1 MNKKIYKI
9 FTIIF
14 VFLFLNSN
22 LTVITS
28 STQDKNNSQNKLL
41 AANSSGNSWGKWWWS
56 WWNWGNSWWKWWN
69 SSWKSWDNSNSKWW
83 SNSWN
88 KSASDSKS
96 ANWNNSKTWPAWET
110 WKKATWTEMEVDSHT
125 QATTWHFDREWN
137 FVWKWKWGYDK
148 DGNKLS
154 KDSWS
159 DWKWWWEKISS
170 ETKSWEKKS
179 KMLSWQ
185 YSAEGWYITSDNPI
199 INNWSWNWWT
209 CAEYVDSWKQK
220 LSPCKIK
227 WDWYNSTYNP
237 VVICE
242 QIFDWEPKNTSN
254 CWSSFTDSDWNQY
267 CDISSCP
274 KPKKPEVK
282 KKDSIVNLI
291 FSKQNDCSS
300 IYANWKQECNLK
312 FELKMSNFP
321 KEWLEWFEWLKIKNF
336 SYDWALSDQVELIW
350 SDYLLRVND
359 TEIKDNVAE
368 TAATSVVPFNDIQ
381 KIMKFEIQGENN
393 FTKVELKNIS
403 LKMKEPLELSKI
415 KIDPNWIKKFFRK
428 IKEWLGIVA
437 KDNDNKVKKDDKD
450 EKPVL
455 WKEQWYN
462 IEVNEKAEWLFN
474 WVKTKDF
481 FLDLKEKHVVIEPPH
496 GVVKRKFYEKP
507 LHFNKPNVTLENIF
521 SQILDL
527 DEEDKEKILNPAVVK
542 VIPVPLS
549 YKIKDKDGNFKLV
562 RYYVKW
568 IEPDASYW
576 LVVKISW
583 CRGKTTLWAK
593 INWSVKDEWKWSKL
607 WLVKNYTDLSSDL
620 VRKNIHKN
628 ALDLIRNREDSKW
641 KKLNKVYYNDK
652 TTKYSDIRNQLE
664 KWDTVII
671 KNANFI
677 INDDIRKKI
686 GIIVLKDNY
695 KIEPQTLDWWN
706 IFIGKYTEKINAYIY
721 ADWAIMSKNEKW
733 EEYEDYDLATPL
745 EINWSVF
752 SRNTIGWAVAWI
764 SEGNFYI
771 LPGGEK
777 TKDFKL
783 AEQYDLNYIR
793 KAPLCKEEDFSL
805 KINYDPE
812 IQINPPK
819 WFSETK

>member
-1 MNKKIYKI
+1 
-9 FTIIF
+9 
-14 VFLFLNSN
+14 
-22 LTVITS
+22 
-28 STQDKNNSQNKLL
+28 
-41 AANSSGNSWGKWWWS
+41 
-56 WWNWGNSWWKWWN
+56 
-69 SSWKSWDNSNSKWW
+69 
-83 SNSWN
+83 
-88 KSASDSKS
+88 
-96 ANWNNSKTWPAWET
+96 
-110 WKKATWTEMEVDSHT
+110 
-125 QATTWHFDREWN
+125 
-137 FVWKWKWGYDK
+137 YDK

-154 KDSWS
+154 KGSGS
-159 DWKWWWEKISS
+159 DGKGGGEKISS
-170 ETKSWEKKS
+170 ETKSGEKKS
-179 KMLSWQ
+179 KMLSGQ
-185 YSAEGWYITSDNPI
+185 YSAEGGYITSDNPI
-199 INNWSWNWWT
+199 INNGSGNGGT

-227 WDWYNSTYNP
+227 GDWYNSTYNP

-254 CWSSFTDSDWNQY
+254 CGSSFTDSDGNQY
-267 CDISSCP
+267 CDISRCP

-300 IYANWKQECNLK
+300 IYANGKQECNLK

-321 KEWLEWFEWLKIKNF
+321 KEGLEGFEGLKIKNF
-336 SYDWALSDQVELIW
+336 SYDGALSDQVELIG

-368 TAATSVVPFNDIQ
+368 AAATSVVPFNDIQ

-415 KIDPNWIKKFFRK
+415 KIDPNGIKKFFRK
-428 IKEWLGIVA
+428 IKKGLGIIA
-437 KDNDNKVKKDDKD
+437 KDNDDKSKKDDED

-455 WKEQWYN
+455 GKEQGYN
-462 IEVNEKAEWLFN
+462 IEVNEKAEGLFN
-474 WVKTKDF
+474 GVKTKDF

-562 RYYVKW
+562 RYYVKG
-568 IEPDASYW
+568 IEPDASYG
-576 LVVKISW
+576 LVVKISG
-583 CRGKTTLWAK
+583 CRGKTTLGAK
-593 INWSVKDEWKWSKL
+593 INGSVKDEGKGSKL
-607 WLVKNYTDLSSDL
+607 GLVKNYTDLSSDL

-628 ALDLIRNREDSKW
+628 ALDLIRNREDSKG

-664 KWDTVII
+664 KGDTVII

-695 KIEPQTLDWWN
+695 KIEPQTLDGGN

-721 ADWAIMSKNEKW
+721 ADGAIMSKNEKG

-745 EINWSVF
+745 EINGSIF
-752 SRNTIGWAVAWI
+752 SRNTIGGAVAGI

-819 WFSETK
+819 GFSETK

>member
-1 MNKKIYKI
+1 MRKI
-9 FTIIF
+9 F
-14 VFLFLNSN
+14 VL
-22 LTVITS
+22 
-28 STQDKNNSQNKLL
+28 QDKDTQ
-41 AANSSGNSWGKWWWS
+41 
-56 WWNWGNSWWKWWN
+56 
-69 SSWKSWDNSNSKWW
+69 
-83 SNSWN
+83 
-88 KSASDSKS
+88 SDSISTWARELATAFKHETDSIS
-96 ANWNNSKTWPAWET
+96 A
-110 WKKATWTEMEVDSHT
+110 D
-125 QATTWHFDREWN
+125 
-137 FVWKWKWGYDK
+137 
-148 DGNKLS
+148 
-154 KDSWS
+154 
-159 DWKWWWEKISS
+159 
-170 ETKSWEKKS
+170 
-179 KMLSWQ
+179 
-185 YSAEGWYITSDNPI
+185 
-199 INNWSWNWWT
+199 
-209 CAEYVDSWKQK
+209 
-220 LSPCKIK
+220 
-227 WDWYNSTYNP
+227 
-237 VVICE
+237 
-242 QIFDWEPKNTSN
+242 KNTSADDFAKHLEDEDASLLIIELN
-254 CWSSFTDSDWNQY
+254 DKKHIQQY
-267 CDISSCP
+267 L
-274 KPKKPEVK
+274 
-282 KKDSIVNLI
+282 NL
-291 FSKQNDCSS
+291 CRG
-300 IYANWKQECNLK
+300 
-312 FELKMSNFP
+312 
-321 KEWLEWFEWLKIKNF
+321 
-336 SYDWALSDQVELIW
+336 
-350 SDYLLRVND
+350 LRVPYLFIRPQQAFRID
-359 TEIKDNVAE
+359 K
-368 TAATSVVPFNDIQ
+368 
-381 KIMKFEIQGENN
+381 
-393 FTKVELKNIS
+393 IS
-403 LKMKEPLELSKI
+403 LPI
-415 KIDPNWIKKFFRK
+415 
-428 IKEWLGIVA
+428 
-437 KDNDNKVKKDDKD
+437 
-450 EKPVL
+450 
-455 WKEQWYN
+455 
-462 IEVNEKAEWLFN
+462 
-474 WVKTKDF
+474 T
-481 FLDLKEKHVVIEPPH
+481 FLV
-496 GVVKRKFYEKP
+496 
-507 LHFNKPNVTLENIF
+507 
-521 SQILDL
+521 
-527 DEEDKEKILNPAVVK
+527 EDKEKILNPAVVK

-628 ALDLIRNREDSKW
+628 ALDLTRNREDSKW